1 MFLELKEFQYFVW
14 LPACY
19 AYILSMVPRW
29 YIFIPKDQILEYFW
43 NLRMETV
50 SWHFYSHLV
59 YFIAIWYIL
68 WVIWYILLPFWY
80 CEPRKFWQ
88 PCFGVPKRGT
98 TETVLEKTGCCT
110 YASIIFKLKLN
121 RFIFRGIF
129 EIART
134 KSICTFIHLFRWPA
148 VSGEEE
154 KNWGHIKMS
163 TFKMPTCINV
173 KKWPPYPDIPPQWLV
188 NIFMLK
194 IYKLAF

>member
-59 YFIAIWYIL
+59 FFIAIWYIL

-80 CEPRKFWQ
+80 CEPRKIWQ

-134 KSICTFIHLFRWPA
+134 KSICTFIHLCIQMTSKQCLAKRKRIGAPLKCRLSKCRLALMSKNDHPILTSPA
-148 VSGEEE
+148 VISKHFYVE
-154 KNWGHIKMS
+154 N
-163 TFKMPTCINV
+163 
-173 KKWPPYPDIPPQWLV
+173 
-188 NIFMLK
+188 
-194 IYKLAF
+194 